1 MKKNILALSLVGAA
15 ALMLVA
21 CGEDKA
27 VAAQSSESASTSSA
41 PAASASTSAAT
52 AGTGSVSAASS
63 FEDKVSYSIG
73 ASVGT
78 YIATIQRDQSEF
90 IGTLD
95 QELVIQGFVDAINQK
110 TALNEKEIADT
121 LVALDQKVREGL
133 EKKAAAD
140 AATNLEAGRKFLA
153 ENAKADGVQTTDSGL
168 QYKILQEGSGKS
180 PTTADTVRVRYK
192 GTTIDG
198 QVFDEQKDPI
208 AFPLANIIPGWTEGL
223 QLMKEGG
230 KAMLYIPSDLAY
242 GEMGAG
248 DLIKPNSVLVFE
260 IELVEVLPPAAPES
274 APADA
279 ADAPAAK

>member
-1 MKKNILALSLVGAA
+1 MKKNLLAVSVLGAA
-15 ALMLVA
+15 ALMLAA

-27 VAAQSSESASTSSA
+27 VAAAND
-41 PAASASTSAAT
+41 SAAATTKAAVVT
-52 AGTGSVSAASS
+52 AESS
-63 FEDKVSYSIG
+63 FDDKVSYSIG

-90 IGTLD
+90 IGNLN
-95 QELVIQGFVDAINQK
+95 QELVIQGFVDAINSK
-110 TALNEKEIADT
+110 TVLSEKDIADT

-133 EKKAAAD
+133 EKKAADEAQK
-140 AATNLEAGRKFLA
+140 NLEEGKKFLA
-153 ENAKADGVQTTDSGL
+153 ENAKAEGVQTTPSGL
-168 QYKILQEGSGKS
+168 QYKIIAEGSGKV
-180 PTTADTVRVRYK
+180 PTTSDTVRVRYK

-248 DLIKPNSVLVFE
+248 DLIKPNSVLIFE
-260 IELVEVLPPAAPES
+260 IELVEVVPPAAPE
-274 APADA
+274 AEA
-279 ADAPAAK
+279 AAQ